1 MINKLI
7 VLFVPNGLTFRK
19 NSVIVKIYGRVQ

>member
-1 MINKLI
+1 MINKPI
-7 VLFVPNGLTFRK
+7 VSFIPDGLTFRK

>member
-1 MINKLI
+1 MINKLM
-7 VLFVPNGLTFRK
+7 VLFVPNDLTFRK